1 MDIVIWIIALSL
13 YALFWL
19 WYCGVKG
26 RLSKHEVEIFI
37 SSFEAKGL
45 SERALSNIREFL
57 EQDDGREFFMVNLLE
72 IKSPKRESQQLL
84 MGYFKKFMS
93 GMIPRGGHPL
103 FLVKAAAKN
112 IENLNCDH
120 ADNWSSVGIIR
131 YRSRRDFAQVVLKT
145 FGSEHHADKLS
156 SLEKTLAFP
165 STTTLLIG
173 SPRIIVALVLGLVA
187 SIIQIWLLL
196 S

>member
-1 MDIVIWIIALSL
+1 MDLIIWIIALLL

-26 RLSKHEVEIFI
+26 ALSKHELEVFI
-37 SSFEAKGL
+37 SAFEAKGL
-45 SERALSNIREFL
+45 SERALSNIKEFL
-57 EQDDGREFFMVNLLE
+57 ERDDGQEFFMINLVE
-72 IKSPKRESQQLL
+72 IKSPKRESQKLL

-93 GMIPRGGHPL
+93 GMIPRGGHPF
-103 FLVKAAAKN
+103 FLAEAAAKN

-120 ADNWSSVGIIR
+120 SDNWSSAGIIR
-131 YRSRRDFAQVVLKT
+131 YRSRRDFAQIVLKT
-145 FGSEHHADKLS
+145 FGSEHHSNKLL

-173 SPRIIVALVLGLVA
+173 SPKVIAALALGFGA
-187 SIIQIWLLL
+187 AMIQIWLLL

>member
-19 WYCGVKG
+19 WYCGLKG

-45 SERALSNIREFL
+45 SESALSNIRKFL

-72 IKSPKRESQQLL
+72 IKSPKSESQKLL

-103 FLVKAAAKN
+103 FLAKAAAKN
-112 IENLNCDH
+112 IENLNCEH
-120 ADNWSSVGIIR
+120 ADDWSSVGIIR
-131 YRSRRDFAQVVLKT
+131 YRSRRDFAQIVLNT
-145 FGSEHHADKLS
+145 FGSEHHADKLL
-156 SLEKTLAFP
+156 SLKKTLAFP
-165 STTTLLIG
+165 STTTLFFG
-173 SPRIIVALVLGLVA
+173 SPKIIIALVLGLAAAVT
-187 SIIQIWLLL
+187 QVWLLL
-196 S
+196 

>member
-1 MDIVIWIIALSL
+1 MDIAIWIIALSL

-45 SERALSNIREFL
+45 SERALLNIREFL
-57 EQDDGREFFMVNLLE
+57 EQDDGREFFMVNLLQ
-72 IKSPKRESQQLL
+72 IKSPKRESQKLL

-103 FLVKAAAKN
+103 FLAKAVAKN
-112 IENLNCDH
+112 IENLNCEH
-120 ADNWSSVGIIR
+120 ADNWSSAGIIR
-131 YRSRRDFAQVVLKT
+131 YRSRRDFAQTVLKT
-145 FGSEHHADKLS
+145 FGSEHHADKLL
-156 SLEKTLAFP
+156 SLKKTLAFP
-165 STTTLLIG
+165 STTTFFFG
-173 SPRIIVALVLGLVA
+173 SPKIIIALVLGLAAAVT
-187 SIIQIWLLL
+187 QVWLLL
-196 S
+196 

>member
-45 SERALSNIREFL
+45 SESALLNIREFL

-72 IKSPKRESQQLL
+72 IKSPKRESQKLL

-103 FLVKAAAKN
+103 FLAKAVSNQVICFIFRLKYVTTNTPSTFSVAPAN
-112 IENLNCDH
+112 RRVRHTFVPLARPGYWHGYNLN
-120 ADNWSSVGIIR
+120 
-131 YRSRRDFAQVVLKT
+131 
-145 FGSEHHADKLS
+145 
-156 SLEKTLAFP
+156 
-165 STTTLLIG
+165 
-173 SPRIIVALVLGLVA
+173 
-187 SIIQIWLLL
+187 
-196 S
+196 

>member
-1 MDIVIWIIALSL
+1 MDIAIWIIALSL
-13 YALFWL
+13 YAVFWL
-19 WYCGVKG
+19 WYCGAKG
-26 RLSKHEVEIFI
+26 RLSKHEIETFI
-37 SSFEAKGL
+37 SICEARGL
-45 SERALSNIREFL
+45 SERALSNIRTFL
-57 EQDDGREFFMVNLLE
+57 EQDDGKEFFMVNLVE
-72 IKSPKRESQQLL
+72 IKSPKRESRKLL

-93 GMIPRGGHPL
+93 GMIPKGGHPF
-103 FLVKAAAKN
+103 FLAEAAATN

-120 ADNWSSVGIIR
+120 SDNWSSAGIIR

>member
-45 SERALSNIREFL
+45 SESALLNIREFL

-72 IKSPKRESQQLL
+72 IKSPKRESQKLL

-103 FLVKAAAKN
+103 FLAKAAARN
-112 IENLNCDH
+112 IENLNCEH

-131 YRSRRDFAQVVLKT
+131 YRSRRDFAQIVLNT
-145 FGSEHHADKLS
+145 FGSEHHADKLL
-156 SLEKTLAFP
+156 SLKKTLAFP
-165 STTTLLIG
+165 STTTLFFG
-173 SPRIIVALVLGLVA
+173 SPKIIIALVLGLAAAVT
-187 SIIQIWLLL
+187 QVWLLL
-196 S
+196 

>member
-45 SERALSNIREFL
+45 SESALLNIREFL

-72 IKSPKRESQQLL
+72 IKSPKRESQKLL

-103 FLVKAAAKN
+103 FLAQAAAKN
-112 IENLNCDH
+112 IENLNCEH
-120 ADNWSSVGIIR
+120 ADDWSSVGIIR
-131 YRSRRDFAQVVLKT
+131 YRSRRDFAQIVLNT

-165 STTTLLIG
+165 STTTLLFG
-173 SPRIIVALVLGLVA
+173 SPKIIIALVLGLAAAVT
-187 SIIQIWLLL
+187 QVWLLL
-196 S
+196 

>member
-37 SSFEAKGL
+37 SSFEAKGV

-72 IKSPKRESQQLL
+72 IKSPKRESQKLL

-93 GMIPRGGHPL
+93 GMILRGGHPF
-103 FLVKAAAKN
+103 FLAKTAAKN
-112 IENLNCDH
+112 IENLNCEH
-120 ADNWSSVGIIR
+120 ADNWTSVGIIR
-131 YRSRRDFAQVVLKT
+131 YRSRRDFAQIVLNT
-145 FGSEHHADKLS
+145 FGSEHHADKLL
-156 SLEKTLAFP
+156 SLKKTLAFP
-165 STTTLLIG
+165 STTTLFFG
-173 SPRIIVALVLGLVA
+173 SPKIIIVLALGLAAAVA
-187 SIIQIWLLL
+187 QVWLLL
-196 S
+196 

>member
-26 RLSKHEVEIFI
+26 RLSKHEVDIFI

-45 SERALSNIREFL
+45 SERVLSNIREFL

-72 IKSPKRESQQLL
+72 IKSPKRESQKLL
-84 MGYFKKFMS
+84 MGYFKKFVS

-103 FLVKAAAKN
+103 FLAKAAAKN
-112 IENLNCDH
+112 IENLNCEH

-131 YRSRRDFAQVVLKT
+131 YRSRRDFAQIVLNT
-145 FGSEHHADKLS
+145 FGSEHHADKLL
-156 SLEKTLAFP
+156 SLKKTLAFP
-165 STTTLLIG
+165 STTTLFFG
-173 SPRIIVALVLGLVA
+173 SPKIIIALVLGLAAAVT
-187 SIIQIWLLL
+187 QVWLLL
-196 S
+196 

>member
-1 MDIVIWIIALSL
+1 MDIAIWIIALSL

-57 EQDDGREFFMVNLLE
+57 QQDDGREFFMVNLLE
-72 IKSPKRESQQLL
+72 IKSPKSESQKLL

-103 FLVKAAAKN
+103 FLAKAAARN
-112 IENLNCDH
+112 IENLNCEH

-131 YRSRRDFAQVVLKT
+131 YRSRRDFAQIVLNT
-145 FGSEHHADKLS
+145 FGSEHHADKLL
-156 SLEKTLAFP
+156 SLNKTLAFP
-165 STTTLLIG
+165 STTTLFFG
-173 SPRIIVALVLGLVA
+173 SPKIIIALVLGLAAAVT
-187 SIIQIWLLL
+187 QVWLLL
-196 S
+196 

>member
-26 RLSKHEVEIFI
+26 RLSKHEAEIFI

-45 SERALSNIREFL
+45 SESALLNIREFL

-72 IKSPKRESQQLL
+72 IKSPKRESQKLL

-103 FLVKAAAKN
+103 FLAKAAAKT
-112 IENLNCDH
+112 IENLNCEH

-131 YRSRRDFAQVVLKT
+131 YRSRRDFAQIVLDT
-145 FGSEHHADKLS
+145 FGSEHHADKLL
-156 SLEKTLAFP
+156 SLKKTLAFP
-165 STTTLLIG
+165 STTTLFFG
-173 SPRIIVALVLGLVA
+173 SPKIIIALVLGLAAAVT
-187 SIIQIWLLL
+187 QVWLLL
-196 S
+196 

>member
-19 WYCGVKG
+19 WYCGLKG

-45 SERALSNIREFL
+45 SESALSNIREFL

-72 IKSPKRESQQLL
+72 IKSPKRESQKLL

-103 FLVKAAAKN
+103 FLAKAAAKN
-112 IENLNCDH
+112 IENLNCEH
-120 ADNWSSVGIIR
+120 ADNWSSAGIIR
-131 YRSRRDFAQVVLKT
+131 YRSRRDFAQTVLKT

-165 STTTLLIG
+165 STTTLLFG
-173 SPRIIVALVLGLVA
+173 SPKIIIALALGLAA
-187 SIIQIWLLL
+187 SVTQVWLLL
-196 S
+196 

>member
-1 MDIVIWIIALSL
+1 MDIVIWMIALSL

-26 RLSKHEVEIFI
+26 RLSKHEVDIFI

-45 SERALSNIREFL
+45 SESALLNIREFL

-72 IKSPKRESQQLL
+72 IKSPKRESQKLL

-103 FLVKAAAKN
+103 FLAKAAAKN
-112 IENLNCDH
+112 IENLNCEH
-120 ADNWSSVGIIR
+120 ADDWSSVGIIR
-131 YRSRRDFAQVVLKT
+131 YRSRRDFAQIVLKT
-145 FGSEHHADKLS
+145 FGSEHHSDKLL
-156 SLEKTLAFP
+156 SLKKTLAFP
-165 STTTLLIG
+165 STTTLFFG
-173 SPRIIVALVLGLVA
+173 SPKIIIALVLGLAAAVT
-187 SIIQIWLLL
+187 QVWLLL
-196 S
+196 

>member
-103 FLVKAAAKN
+103 FLAKAAAKN
-112 IENLNCDH
+112 IENLNCEH
-120 ADNWSSVGIIR
+120 ADNWSSAGIIR
-131 YRSRRDFAQVVLKT
+131 YRGRRDFAQIVLKT
-145 FGSEHHADKLS
+145 FGSEHHADKLLS
-156 SLEKTLAFP
+156 MEKTLAFP
-165 STTTLLIG
+165 STTTLLVG
-173 SPRIIVALVLGLVA
+173 SPKVIVALALGLAA
-187 SIIQIWLLL
+187 SMIQIWLLL
-196 S
+196 

>member
-26 RLSKHEVEIFI
+26 RLSKHEVEISI

-57 EQDDGREFFMVNLLE
+57 QQDDGREFFMVNLLQ
-72 IKSPKRESQQLL
+72 IKSPKRESQKLL

-103 FLVKAAAKN
+103 FLAKAAARN
-112 IENLNCDH
+112 IENLNCEH

-131 YRSRRDFAQVVLKT
+131 YRSRRDFAQIVLNT
-145 FGSEHHADKLS
+145 FGSEHHADKLL
-156 SLEKTLAFP
+156 SLKKTLAFP
-165 STTTLLIG
+165 STTTLFFG
-173 SPRIIVALVLGLVA
+173 SPKIIIALVLGLAAAVT
-187 SIIQIWLLL
+187 QVWLLL
-196 S
+196 

>member
-1 MDIVIWIIALSL
+1 MDIVIWIIALLL

-45 SERALSNIREFL
+45 SESALLNIREFL

-72 IKSPKRESQQLL
+72 IKSPKRESQKLL

-103 FLVKAAAKN
+103 FLAKAAAKN
-112 IENLNCDH
+112 IENLNCEH
-120 ADNWSSVGIIR
+120 ADDWSSVGIIR
-131 YRSRRDFAQVVLKT
+131 YRSRRDFAQIVLKT
-145 FGSEHHADKLS
+145 FGSEHHSDKLL
-156 SLEKTLAFP
+156 SLKKTLAFP
-165 STTTLLIG
+165 STTTLFFG
-173 SPRIIVALVLGLVA
+173 SPKIIIALVLGLAAAVT
-187 SIIQIWLLL
+187 QVWLLL
-196 S
+196 

>member
-1 MDIVIWIIALSL
+1 MDIVIWIIALLL

-45 SERALSNIREFL
+45 SESALLNIREFL

-72 IKSPKRESQQLL
+72 IKSPKRESQKLL

-103 FLVKAAAKN
+103 FLAKAAAKN
-112 IENLNCDH
+112 IENLNCEH
-120 ADNWSSVGIIR
+120 ADDWSSVGIIR
-131 YRSRRDFAQVVLKT
+131 YRSRRDFAQIVLKT
-145 FGSEHHADKLS
+145 FGSEHHSDKLL
-156 SLEKTLAFP
+156 SLKKTLAFP
-165 STTTLLIG
+165 STTMLFFG
-173 SPRIIVALVLGLVA
+173 SPKIIIALVLGLAAAVT
-187 SIIQIWLLL
+187 QVWLLL
-196 S
+196 

>member
-57 EQDDGREFFMVNLLE
+57 EQDDGREFFMINLLQ
-72 IKSPKRESQQLL
+72 IKSPKRESQKFL

-103 FLVKAAAKN
+103 FLAKAVAKN
-112 IENLNCDH
+112 IENLNFRKKNKSRIMAGAPKIVVFVIFFIFCEFLLKNLIFWTDPG
-120 ADNWSSVGIIR
+120 SGITAGAPKVN
-131 YRSRRDFAQVVLKT
+131 FLLK
-145 FGSEHHADKLS
+145 FL
-156 SLEKTLAFP
+156 
-165 STTTLLIG
+165 
-173 SPRIIVALVLGLVA
+173 
-187 SIIQIWLLL
+187 
-196 S
+196 

>member
-1 MDIVIWIIALSL
+1 MDIAIWIIALSL

-26 RLSKHEVEIFI
+26 RLSKHEMEIFI

-57 EQDDGREFFMVNLLE
+57 QQDDGREFFMVNLLQ
-72 IKSPKRESQQLL
+72 IKSPKRESQKLL

-103 FLVKAAAKN
+103 FLAKAAARN
-112 IENLNCDH
+112 IENLNCEH

-131 YRSRRDFAQVVLKT
+131 YRSRRDFAQIVLNT
-145 FGSEHHADKLS
+145 FGSEHHADKLL
-156 SLEKTLAFP
+156 SLNKTLAFP
-165 STTTLLIG
+165 STTTLFFG
-173 SPRIIVALVLGLVA
+173 SPKIIIALVLGLAAAVT
-187 SIIQIWLLL
+187 QVWLLL
-196 S
+196 

>member
-1 MDIVIWIIALSL
+1 MDIGIWIIALSL

-72 IKSPKRESQQLL
+72 IKSPKRESQRLL

-93 GMIPRGGHPL
+93 GMILRGGHPF
-103 FLVKAAAKN
+103 FLAKAAAKN
-112 IENLNCDH
+112 IENLNCEH

-131 YRSRRDFAQVVLKT
+131 YRSRRDFAQIVLNT
-145 FGSEHHADKLS
+145 FGSEHHADKLL
-156 SLEKTLAFP
+156 SLKKTLAFP
-165 STTTLLIG
+165 STTTLFFG
-173 SPRIIVALVLGLVA
+173 SPKIIIVLALGLAAAVA
-187 SIIQIWLLL
+187 QVWLLL
-196 S
+196 

>member
-45 SERALSNIREFL
+45 SESALSNIREFL

-72 IKSPKRESQQLL
+72 IKSPKRESQKLL

-103 FLVKAAAKN
+103 FLANAAAKN
-112 IENLNCDH
+112 IENLNCEH
-120 ADNWSSVGIIR
+120 ADDWSSVGIIR
-131 YRSRRDFAQVVLKT
+131 YRSRRDFAQIVLNT
-145 FGSEHHADKLS
+145 FGSEHHSDKLL
-156 SLEKTLAFP
+156 SLKKTLAFP
-165 STTTLLIG
+165 STTTLFFG
-173 SPRIIVALVLGLVA
+173 SPKIIIALVLGLAAAVT
-187 SIIQIWLLL
+187 QVWLLL
-196 S
+196 

>member
-19 WYCGVKG
+19 WYCGLKG

-45 SERALSNIREFL
+45 SESALSNIRKFL

-72 IKSPKRESQQLL
+72 IKSPKSESQKLL

-103 FLVKAAAKN
+103 FLAKAAAKN
-112 IENLNCDH
+112 IENLNCEH
-120 ADNWSSVGIIR
+120 ADDWSSVGIIR
-131 YRSRRDFAQVVLKT
+131 YRSRRDFAQIVLKT
-145 FGSEHHADKLS
+145 FGSEHHSDKLL
-156 SLEKTLAFP
+156 SLKKTLAFP
-165 STTTLLIG
+165 STTTLFFG
-173 SPRIIVALVLGLVA
+173 SPKIIIALVLGLAAAVT
-187 SIIQIWLLL
+187 QVWLLL
-196 S
+196 

>member
-1 MDIVIWIIALSL
+1 MDLIIWIIALSL

-103 FLVKAAAKN
+103 FLAKAAAKN

-165 STTTLLIG
+165 STTNLLIG

-187 SIIQIWLLL
+187 SIIHIWLLL

>member
-45 SERALSNIREFL
+45 SESALLNIREFL

-72 IKSPKRESQQLL
+72 IKSPKRESQKLL

-103 FLVKAAAKN
+103 FLAQAAAKN
-112 IENLNCDH
+112 IENLNCEH
-120 ADNWSSVGIIR
+120 ADDWSSVGIIR
-131 YRSRRDFAQVVLKT
+131 YRSRRDFAQIVLKT
-145 FGSEHHADKLS
+145 FGSEHHSDKLL
-156 SLEKTLAFP
+156 SLKKTLAFP
-165 STTTLLIG
+165 STTTLFFG
-173 SPRIIVALVLGLVA
+173 SPKIIIALVLGLAAAVT
-187 SIIQIWLLL
+187 QVWLLL
-196 S
+196 

>member
-1 MDIVIWIIALSL
+1 MDIAIWIIALSL

-72 IKSPKRESQQLL
+72 IKSPKSESQKLL

-103 FLVKAAAKN
+103 FLAKAAARN
-112 IENLNCDH
+112 IENLNCEH
-120 ADNWSSVGIIR
+120 ADNWSSVGIMR
-131 YRSRRDFAQVVLKT
+131 YRSRRDFAQIVLNT
-145 FGSEHHADKLS
+145 FGSEHHADKLL
-156 SLEKTLAFP
+156 SLKKTLAFP
-165 STTTLLIG
+165 STTTLLFG
-173 SPRIIVALVLGLVA
+173 SPKIIIALVLGLAAAVT
-187 SIIQIWLLL
+187 QVWLLL
-196 S
+196 

>member
-1 MDIVIWIIALSL
+1 MDIVIWIIALLL

-45 SERALSNIREFL
+45 SESALLNIREFL

-72 IKSPKRESQQLL
+72 IKSPKRESQKLL

-103 FLVKAAAKN
+103 FLAQAAAKN
-112 IENLNCDH
+112 IENLNCEH
-120 ADNWSSVGIIR
+120 ADDWSSVGIIR
-131 YRSRRDFAQVVLKT
+131 YRSRRDFAQIVLKT
-145 FGSEHHADKLS
+145 FGSEHHSDKLL
-156 SLEKTLAFP
+156 SLKKTLAFP
-165 STTTLLIG
+165 STTTLFFG
-173 SPRIIVALVLGLVA
+173 SPKIIIALVLGLAAAVT
-187 SIIQIWLLL
+187 QVWLLL
-196 S
+196 

>member
-45 SERALSNIREFL
+45 SESALLNIREFL

-72 IKSPKRESQQLL
+72 IKSPKRESQKLL

-103 FLVKAAAKN
+103 FLAQAAAKN
-112 IENLNCDH
+112 IENLNCEH
-120 ADNWSSVGIIR
+120 ADDWSSVGIIR
-131 YRSRRDFAQVVLKT
+131 YRSRRDFAQIVLKT
-145 FGSEHHADKLS
+145 FGSEHHSDKLL
-156 SLEKTLAFP
+156 SLKKTLAFP
-165 STTTLLIG
+165 STTTLFFG
-173 SPRIIVALVLGLVA
+173 SPKVIIALVLGLAAAVT
-187 SIIQIWLLL
+187 QVWLLL
-196 S
+196 

>member
-1 MDIVIWIIALSL
+1 MDIAIWIIALSL

-19 WYCGVKG
+19 WYCGLKG

-45 SERALSNIREFL
+45 SDRALLNIREFL

-72 IKSPKRESQQLL
+72 IKSPKSESQKLL
-84 MGYFKKFMS
+84 MGYFKKFMA
-93 GMIPRGGHPL
+93 GMIPRGGHPF
-103 FLVKAAAKN
+103 FLAKAAAKN
-112 IENLNCDH
+112 IENLNCEH

-131 YRSRRDFAQVVLKT
+131 YRSRRDFAQIVLNT

-165 STTTLLIG
+165 STTTLLFG
-173 SPRIIVALVLGLVA
+173 SPKIIIALVLGLAAAVT
-187 SIIQIWLLL
+187 QVWLLL
-196 S
+196 

>member
-26 RLSKHEVEIFI
+26 RLSKHEVDIFI

-45 SERALSNIREFL
+45 SERVLSNIREFL

-72 IKSPKRESQQLL
+72 IKSPKRESQKLL

-103 FLVKAAAKN
+103 FLAKAAAKN
-112 IENLNCDH
+112 IENLNCEH

-131 YRSRRDFAQVVLKT
+131 YRSRRDFAQIVLKT
-145 FGSEHHADKLS
+145 FGSEHHSDKLL
-156 SLEKTLAFP
+156 SLKKTLAFP
-165 STTTLLIG
+165 STTTLFFG
-173 SPRIIVALVLGLVA
+173 SPKIIIALVLGLAAAVT
-187 SIIQIWLLL
+187 QVWLLL
-196 S
+196 

>member
-1 MDIVIWIIALSL
+1 MDIAIWIIALSL

-57 EQDDGREFFMVNLLE
+57 QQDDGREFFMVNLLQ
-72 IKSPKRESQQLL
+72 IKSPKRESQKLL

-103 FLVKAAAKN
+103 FLAKAAARN
-112 IENLNCDH
+112 IENLNCEH

-131 YRSRRDFAQVVLKT
+131 YRSRRDFAQIVLNT
-145 FGSEHHADKLS
+145 FGSEHHADKLL
-156 SLEKTLAFP
+156 SLNKTLAFP
-165 STTTLLIG
+165 STTTLFFG
-173 SPRIIVALVLGLVA
+173 SPKIIIALVLGLAAAVT
-187 SIIQIWLLL
+187 QVWLLL
-196 S
+196 

>member
-1 MDIVIWIIALSL
+1 MDIVIWITALSL

-45 SERALSNIREFL
+45 SERALLNIREFL

-72 IKSPKRESQQLL
+72 IKSPKSESQKLL

-103 FLVKAAAKN
+103 FLAKAVAKN
-112 IENLNCDH
+112 IENLNCEH

-131 YRSRRDFAQVVLKT
+131 YRSRRDFAQIVLNT
-145 FGSEHHADKLS
+145 FGSEHHADKLL

-165 STTTLLIG
+165 STTTLLFG
-173 SPRIIVALVLGLVA
+173 SPKIIIALVLGLAAAVT
-187 SIIQIWLLL
+187 QVWLLL
-196 S
+196 

>member
-26 RLSKHEVEIFI
+26 RLSKHEGEIFI

-45 SERALSNIREFL
+45 SERALLNIREFL

-72 IKSPKRESQQLL
+72 IKSPKRESQMLL

-93 GMIPRGGHPL
+93 GMIPRGGHSL
-103 FLVKAAAKN
+103 FLAKAAARN
-112 IENLNCDH
+112 IENLNCEH

-131 YRSRRDFAQVVLKT
+131 YRSRRDFAQIVLNT
-145 FGSEHHADKLS
+145 FGSEHHADKLL
-156 SLEKTLAFP
+156 SLKKTLAFP
-165 STTTLLIG
+165 STTTFFFG
-173 SPRIIVALVLGLVA
+173 SPKIIIALVLGLAAAV
-187 SIIQIWLLL
+187 IQVWLLL
-196 S
+196 

>member
-19 WYCGVKG
+19 WYCGLKG

-72 IKSPKRESQQLL
+72 IKSPKSESQKLL

-103 FLVKAAAKN
+103 FLAKAAAKN
-112 IENLNCDH
+112 IENLK
-120 ADNWSSVGIIR
+120 IIE
-131 YRSRRDFAQVVLKT
+131 D
-145 FGSEHHADKLS
+145 
-156 SLEKTLAFP
+156 
-165 STTTLLIG
+165 
-173 SPRIIVALVLGLVA
+173 
-187 SIIQIWLLL
+187 
-196 S
+196 

>member
-45 SERALSNIREFL
+45 SESALLNIREFL

-72 IKSPKRESQQLL
+72 IKSPKRESQKLL

-103 FLVKAAAKN
+103 FLAQAAAKN
-112 IENLNCDH
+112 IENLNCEH
-120 ADNWSSVGIIR
+120 ADDWSSVGIIR
-131 YRSRRDFAQVVLKT
+131 YRSRRDFAQIVLKT
-145 FGSEHHADKLS
+145 FGSEHLSDKLL
-156 SLEKTLAFP
+156 SLKKTLAFP
-165 STTTLLIG
+165 STTTLFFG
-173 SPRIIVALVLGLVA
+173 SPKIIIALVLGLAAAVT
-187 SIIQIWLLL
+187 QVWLLL
-196 S
+196 

>member
-45 SERALSNIREFL
+45 SESALSNIREFL
-57 EQDDGREFFMVNLLE
+57 EQDDGREFFMINLLE
-72 IKSPKRESQQLL
+72 IKSPKRESQKLL

-103 FLVKAAAKN
+103 FLANAAAKN
-112 IENLNCDH
+112 IENLNCEH
-120 ADNWSSVGIIR
+120 ADDWSSVGIIR
-131 YRSRRDFAQVVLKT
+131 YRSRRDFAQIVLNT
-145 FGSEHHADKLS
+145 FGSEHHSDKLL
-156 SLEKTLAFP
+156 SLKKTLAFP
-165 STTTLLIG
+165 STTTLFFG
-173 SPRIIVALVLGLVA
+173 SPKIIIALVLGLAAAVT
-187 SIIQIWLLL
+187 QVWLLL
-196 S
+196 

>member
-1 MDIVIWIIALSL
+1 MDIVIWLIALSL

-45 SERALSNIREFL
+45 SESALLNIREFL

-72 IKSPKRESQQLL
+72 IKSPKRESQKLL

-103 FLVKAAAKN
+103 FLAKAAAKN
-112 IENLNCDH
+112 IENLNCEH
-120 ADNWSSVGIIR
+120 ADDWSSVGIIR
-131 YRSRRDFAQVVLKT
+131 YRSRRDFAQIVLKT
-145 FGSEHHADKLS
+145 FGSEHHSDKLL
-156 SLEKTLAFP
+156 SLKKTLAFP
-165 STTTLLIG
+165 STTTLFFG
-173 SPRIIVALVLGLVA
+173 SPKIIIALVLGLAAAVT
-187 SIIQIWLLL
+187 QVWLLL
-196 S
+196 

>member
-1 MDIVIWIIALSL
+1 MNIVIWIIALSL

-45 SERALSNIREFL
+45 SESALSNIREFL
-57 EQDDGREFFMVNLLE
+57 EQDDGREFFMINLLE
-72 IKSPKRESQQLL
+72 IKSPKRESQKLL

-103 FLVKAAAKN
+103 FLANAAAKN
-112 IENLNCDH
+112 IENLNCEH
-120 ADNWSSVGIIR
+120 SDNWSSLGIIR
-131 YRSRRDFAQVVLKT
+131 YRSRRDFAQIVLNT
-145 FGSEHHADKLS
+145 FGSEHHADKLL

-165 STTTLLIG
+165 STTTLFFG
-173 SPRIIVALVLGLVA
+173 SPKIIIALVLGLAAAVT
-187 SIIQIWLLL
+187 QVWLLL
-196 S
+196 

>member
-45 SERALSNIREFL
+45 SESALLNIREFL

-72 IKSPKRESQQLL
+72 IKSPKRESQKLL

-103 FLVKAAAKN
+103 FLAKAAAKN
-112 IENLNCDH
+112 IENLNCEH
-120 ADNWSSVGIIR
+120 ADDWSSVGIIR
-131 YRSRRDFAQVVLKT
+131 YRSRRDFAQIVLKT
-145 FGSEHHADKLS
+145 FGSEHHSDKLL
-156 SLEKTLAFP
+156 SLKKTLAFP
-165 STTTLLIG
+165 STTTLFFG
-173 SPRIIVALVLGLVA
+173 SPKVIIALVLGLAAAVT
-187 SIIQIWLLL
+187 QVWLLL
-196 S
+196 

>member
-45 SERALSNIREFL
+45 SESALLNIREFL
-57 EQDDGREFFMVNLLE
+57 EQDDGREFFMVNLFE
-72 IKSPKRESQQLL
+72 IKSPKRESQKLL

-103 FLVKAAAKN
+103 FLAKAAAKN
-112 IENLNCDH
+112 IENLNCEH
-120 ADNWSSVGIIR
+120 ADDWSSVGIIR
-131 YRSRRDFAQVVLKT
+131 YRSRRDFAQIVLKT
-145 FGSEHHADKLS
+145 FGSEHHSDKLL
-156 SLEKTLAFP
+156 SLKKTLAFP
-165 STTTLLIG
+165 STTTLFFG
-173 SPRIIVALVLGLVA
+173 SPKIIIALVLGLAAAVT
-187 SIIQIWLLL
+187 QVWLLL
-196 S
+196 